1 MIPLLR
7 SATLISLRRTAAD
20 WRLQVAAGFGM
31 VLAVGLIC
39 AGVIYSGALAET
51 TLRNTLRSVPEDDL
65 NMTLRVFHALERP
78 AFDATN
84 RFVEEQVYG
93 PLSDYLREPTLLI
106 QTSTLFFTGLPQ
118 MNLANSDRPRGSLQ
132 AMTGVEDHARL
143 IQGRW
148 PQHAAGVIEIAIDAA
163 GASSLDLST
172 EQEFWIYQASGSSDA
187 AKLKVRI
194 AGVFQPGEAQGQYWQ
209 MGTVGRVTSTERSWT
224 YVPLYTSE
232 GALLD
237 GSLAEVLPGLVTDF
251 TWLFPL
257 DTNELNA
264 GQADRLRTTL
274 TGITNGVRAKLPNS
288 VWRTD
293 LDDVL
298 DQYASLLLLARVPLF
313 LVLFLAVGVLLYYMF
328 LIAGLIGRIRVAE
341 VALLRSR
348 GASIPQVGIVIL
360 VEALLMAIPAVIIGP
375 FFALALVALTGRLF
389 PAISGGQALASIG
402 LSPPVFVLGSI
413 GALVMVVVFAV
424 TILRM
429 ANKGIVEFRS
439 SSARPPEIPFLY
451 RYYLDVALL
460 VLIGVIWWQLTSR
473 ASFFIRPVS
482 GDTAEIDLTLFLGPV
497 LGSVAIGLV
506 LLRLFPFVV
515 KVFARLM
522 EPVAPPW
529 LVHSLH
535 RVSRDPV
542 PSGSLIVLLA
552 LATSLGVL
560 GSAVIATLERSQREQ
575 ALYQAGADVRINYR
589 LRDRLV
595 GEQGLASA
603 LVVQP
608 EVAAATDV
616 VRMRSRVITD
626 AFGQEVDLLLV
637 DSGAFPEVAWARP
650 DFVEKSLTE
659 TLDLINPDSPT
670 TDGIP
675 IPVNATAL
683 GIWVQPGQASSS
695 VTLLAR
701 LVDSRGTFFDT
712 VLGGVSDRGWQYIE
726 TSLPLVRPQSRTYTQ
741 RTLVSPFT
749 LHTLW
754 IGSSQGSGAVFLDG
768 LQAITPS
775 VQVLLESFQ
784 NVDAWHTLEDYS
796 APGTSSLD
804 VSEAV
809 ARIGGRSAVF
819 TWGGGGVGRPGI
831 QAGSPDLPLP
841 ALVSP
846 SFLKE
851 TNVQVGDVVST
862 SVGTNFVPMKVAG
875 VAEFFPTLD
884 PRKTPFMVAD
894 MAAALRFISL
904 RNTRPL
910 VADTEVWIR
919 SNGEDISLDS
929 IQPVLQDLGGTIL
942 ESYLAVEMVAEST
955 GDPLLTS
962 GWSGLLALSFLAVVM
977 ASSSGL
983 ILYTYIDARERLGEF
998 AILRALGFTTS
1009 QVNGVVWFN
1018 LALTVVLGMSVGALG
1033 GHWLGNAVLPLLEVG
1048 ENSTR
1053 VTPPLVLQNNWL
1065 AVGLAYLVLAASALV
1080 TVASLAWAIGRMDI
1094 QRILR
1099 VVDA

>member
-1 MIPLLR
+1 MIALLR

-31 VLAVGLIC
+31 VLAVGLIG

-51 TLRNTLRSVPEDDL
+51 TLRNTLRSVSEDEL

-78 AFDATN
+78 AFDATDQY
-84 RFVEEQVYG
+84 VEEHVHG
-93 PLSDYLREPTLLI
+93 PLSDHLGEPSLLI
-106 QTSTLFFTGLPQ
+106 QTSTLLFTGLPQ
-118 MNLANSDRPRGSLQ
+118 LDLVNSDRPRGSLQ
-132 AMTGVEDHARL
+132 AMTSLEDHAQL

-148 PQHAAGVIEIAIDAA
+148 PQRAAGVVEVAIDVD
-163 GASSLDLST
+163 GASSLDLPT
-172 EQEFWIYQASGSSDA
+172 EKEFRVYQALGSSETA
-187 AKLKVRI
+187 SLVVRVV
-194 AGVFQPGEAQGQYWQ
+194 GVFQPLATQDQYWQ
-209 MGTVGRVTSTERSWT
+209 LGTVGRVSSTERSWT
-224 YVPLYTSE
+224 YLPLYASE
-232 GALLD
+232 DALLD
-237 GSLAEVLPGLVTDF
+237 RSLAEVLPGLITDF

-257 DTNELNA
+257 ETRELNA
-264 GQADRLRTTL
+264 GGADRLRVTL
-274 TGITNGVRAKLPNS
+274 TGITNEVRANLPNS
-288 VWRTD
+288 AWRTD

-298 DQYASLLLLARVPLF
+298 DRYASLLLLARVPLF
-313 LVLFLAVGVLLYYMF
+313 LVVFLAVGVLLYYMF

-375 FFALALVALTGRLF
+375 FFALALVAITGRVF
-389 PAISGGQALASIG
+389 PAISGGQALVSVG
-402 LSPPVFVLGSI
+402 LSPPVFVLGSV
-413 GALVMVVVFAV
+413 GAMVMAVVFTV

-429 ANKGIVEFRS
+429 ANKGMVVFRS
-439 SSARPPEIPFLY
+439 SSARPPETPFLY

-460 VLIGVIWWQLTSR
+460 ALIGVIWWQLTSR
-473 ASFFIRPVS
+473 ASFFVRPVS

-497 LGSVAIGLV
+497 LGSVAMGLV
-506 LLRLFPFVV
+506 LLRLLPFAL
-515 KVFARLM
+515 KVFARLV
-522 EPVAPPW
+522 EPIGPPW

-575 ALYQAGADVRINYR
+575 ALYQAGADVRIHYR
-589 LRDRLV
+589 LEDRLV
-595 GEQGLASA
+595 GEQSLASSLVA
-603 LVVQP
+603 LP

-616 VRMRSRVITD
+616 LRMRSRVATE
-626 AFGQEVDLLLV
+626 AFGREVDLLIV
-637 DSGAFPEVAWARP
+637 DSDAFPDVAWTRP
-650 DFVEKSLTE
+650 DFAQKSLAGA
-659 TLDLINPDSPT
+659 LGLINPDTPT

-675 IPVNATAL
+675 IPADATAL
-683 GIWVQPGQASSS
+683 GIWVQPGQSSFN
-695 VTLLAR
+695 VALLAR

-712 VLGGVSDRGWQYIE
+712 ALGRVPDRGWQYLE
-726 TSLPLVRPQSRTYTQ
+726 ASLPLVRPQSRTYTQ
-741 RTLVSPFT
+741 RILVPPFT

-754 IGSSQGSGAVFLDG
+754 IGSSRGGGAVFLDS
-768 LQAITPS
+768 LQAIAPGGN
-775 VQVLLESFQ
+775 VPLESFQ
-784 NVDAWHTLEDYS
+784 DVNGWHTLEDYS
-796 APGTSSLD
+796 VPGTYSLD

-809 ARIGGRSAVF
+809 ARTGGRSAVF
-819 TWGGGGVGRPGI
+819 TWGDGGIGRPGI
-831 QAGSPDLPLP
+831 RAGSPELPLP

-846 SFLKE
+846 SFLRE
-851 TNVQVGDVVST
+851 ANVQVGDVLSA
-862 SVGTNFVPMKVAG
+862 SVGTTFVPMKVAG
-875 VAEFFPTLD
+875 VAEFFPTLN
-884 PRKTPFMVAD
+884 PRETPFIVTD
-894 MAAALRFISL
+894 MTATLRFVSL

-910 VADTEVWIR
+910 AADTEVWIR
-919 SNGEDISLDS
+919 SNGEDLSVDS
-929 IQPVLQDLGGTIL
+929 TQPVLEDMDGTIL
-942 ESYLAVEMVAEST
+942 ESYTASEMVAEST
-955 GDPLLTS
+955 GNPLLTA
-962 GWSGLLALSFLAVVM
+962 GWSGLLALSFIAVVM

-998 AILRALGFTTS
+998 AILRTLGFTKF

-1033 GHWLGNAVLPLLEVG
+1033 GQWLGNAVLPLLEVG

-1053 VTPPLVLQNNWL
+1053 ITPPLVLQNNWL
-1065 AVGLAYLVLAASALV
+1065 AVGLAYLVLAASAFV
-1080 TVASLAWAIGRMDI
+1080 TVAALAWAIGRMDI